1 MENSNSIFLALN
13 NTDKQQLD
21 AEGNPLNGTRVYAE
35 DFKNGK
41 HTILRFIDGY
51 LDGDLFDTN
60 GKLIMQRPA
69 VDADG
74 HQEYWRKNKLHRD
87 GKAPAVYS
95 GGFTEEEWWQDGKR
109 IK

>member
-1 MENSNSIFLALN
+1 MNESKSLFLFLN
-13 NTDKQQLD
+13 CTDKQQLD
-21 AEGNPLNGTRVYAE
+21 EKGNPLNGTKVYTE
-35 DFKNGK
+35 DLKKGK
-41 HTILRFIDGY
+41 HTILRFIDGF

-60 GKLIMQRPA
+60 GKFIMQRPA

-87 GKAPAVYS
+87 VNAPAIYS
-95 GGFTEEEWWQDGKR
+95 RGFIEEEWWQEGKR